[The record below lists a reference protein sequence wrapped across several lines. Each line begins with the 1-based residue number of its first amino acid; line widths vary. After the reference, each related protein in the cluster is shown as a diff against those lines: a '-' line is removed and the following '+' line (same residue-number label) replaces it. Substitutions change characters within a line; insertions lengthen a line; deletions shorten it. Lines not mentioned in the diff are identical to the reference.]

1 MQLSNSVGATL
12 TPSSRSTSS
21 SKNSLTNLGVLDFVP
36 NAGNSPP
43 LSSKSANRSQNHSG
57 NTTCSSSETYQSHS
71 SRTASNQTTFS
82 SNSRNYQNSQ
92 NSSHTSNNSSK
103 KDRPSTHLNQY
114 EAVQCNPA
122 PMDAPKEASR
132 VLPFL
137 WQGSLEN
144 ATDPVFSKDAK
155 ITHIVN
161 VSTFTYDLPST
172 VHPQNYLQIA
182 VLDAFGAHLA
192 PYLDKCVRFLKSANR
207 LYEDTN
213 GETGS
218 CLVHCQAGISR
229 SSIVSIAFLMNHRH
243 MGWEPAKDYLKQRRY
258 FINPN
263 MNFAGELVTYEK
275 LLIERG
281 VISKNGTDV
290 VSISGFSLSHSRKS
304 STVSNLEEKS
314 RPKTVDHN
322 GYIKQQNEKLTKP
335 TNSKKPSRP
344 KFLKLLCV
352 NSEKNDPTD
361 NMVEKIAKSEK
372 TKKLR
377 NHELGKI
384 KSDTES
390 VSSNAPTSAP
400 RSKPNRP
407 SGLSIN
413 CLGKVRRPKPSS
425 LNIKRNQNS
434 SYNNFQQITDE
445 VLSSTPVND
454 KDSVGKNSLGKNSLG
469 RNSDKIS
476 VSGESSKESSGGL
489 CGMKAGAKVA
499 MKNVRK
505 SLKLP
510 IVRHQDSSNSEKFP
524 SPNECDVHSGRL
536 HSTSKTVESSGS
548 SKSSKRN
555 SNFGLNLSRLKPT
568 RTSPK
573 PSSPKPA
580 SSPKVV
586 EGQKGFQTDKSS
598 QNSHKNQSSWLPV
611 ILQKPSDSPVLMEN
625 SKVRNS
631 QVRNSKTSQVRAS
644 PKFESKNTKI
654 SSEKVAGASQS
665 VSRSSSFHCKNQSP
679 ISMSEHS
686 SSAATF
692 VNNCCEE
699 LESPN
704 KFATTNPFRDLV
716 SSNTAES
723 SLHDSGNQSIQNQ
736 GCAKIDTISTQS
748 CAISDTRVKSNTPND
763 VYSKSLPRPKK
774 SEIKNAHTSQTIQN
788 SKNTQNCQNNQY
800 HNQNHNQNQSNQ
812 HQINKNH
819 QQLAQNT
826 CPQPAA
832 NQVPATSHNFDQANN
847 SGNSFLEKQLSV
859 TSANSSGIVSG
870 TNSGNTTTLQSHSM
884 STDEQH
890 TSVMSDMNSSH
901 VCTSP
906 TSSSTLS
913 SPSSNIKNSSNN
925 SSISFI
931 RKAYD
936 PVRHFT
942 SELKNTATNTLLK
955 LKTSRDY
962 DEAERAE
969 EGLAIMGG
977 GHQGLDGSFDA
988 SSAGRYHQIGYDS
1001 EEAKSPELP
1010 FRGTPLDQKLKK
1022 ITIKPPATSCE
1033 NERQELAEIFAKTST
1048 AKIVNPQ
1055 QLPTPPPRLHEQ
1067 QRIKSSE
1074 QYNPT
1079 T

>member
-21 SKNSLTNLGVLDFVP
+21 SKNSLTNLGISDFVP
-36 NAGNSPP
+36 NGGNSPP
-43 LSSKSANRSQNHSG
+43 LSSKSANRSQKHSG
-57 NTTCSSSETYQSHS
+57 NTTCSSTETYQSHS

-92 NSSHTSNNSSK
+92 NSSHTSNNSTK
-103 KDRPSTHLNQY
+103 KAPSTHLNQY

-144 ATDPVFSKDAK
+144 AKDPVFSKDAK

-192 PYLDKCVRFLKSANR
+192 PYLDKCVRFLKTANR

-243 MGWEPAKDYLKQRRY
+243 MGWEPAKNYLKERRY

-281 VISKNGTDV
+281 VINKNGADV

-304 STVSNLEEKS
+304 STVSNFEGKS
-314 RPKTVDHN
+314 RQKSVDHN
-322 GYIKQQNEKLTKP
+322 EYIKHQNEKHKKP
-335 TNSKKPSRP
+335 SNTKKPSRP

-352 NSEKNDPTD
+352 NTEKNDPTD

-372 TKKLR
+372 KLR
-377 NHELGKI
+377 NHELGKV
-384 KSDTES
+384 KSDAES

-400 RSKPNRP
+400 RSKPSRP

-476 VSGESSKESSGGL
+476 VSGESNKESSGGGSGL

-573 PSSPKPA
+573 PSSPKA
-580 SSPKVV
+580 GSLKTV
-586 EGQKGFQTDKSS
+586 ESQKRVQIDKSS
-598 QNSHKNQSSWLPV
+598 QKHQQNQNSWLPV
-611 ILQKPSDSPVLMEN
+611 GLQKRSDSPDLMEN

-631 QVRNSKTSQVRAS
+631 QVRNSKISQVRAS
-644 PKFESKNTKI
+644 PKVESENSKF
-654 SSEKVAGASQS
+654 SSEIVARESQS
-665 VSRSSSFHCKNQSP
+665 VSRSSSFHCKNHSP
-679 ISMSEHS
+679 IGR
-686 SSAATF
+686 
-692 VNNCCEE
+692 VV
-699 LESPN
+699 P
-704 KFATTNPFRDLV
+704 LV
-716 SSNTAES
+716 M
-723 SLHDSGNQSIQNQ
+723 
-736 GCAKIDTISTQS
+736 
-748 CAISDTRVKSNTPND
+748 
-763 VYSKSLPRPKK
+763 
-774 SEIKNAHTSQTIQN
+774 KN
-788 SKNTQNCQNNQY
+788 
-800 HNQNHNQNQSNQ
+800 
-812 HQINKNH
+812 
-819 QQLAQNT
+819 
-826 CPQPAA
+826 
-832 NQVPATSHNFDQANN
+832 
-847 SGNSFLEKQLSV
+847 G
-859 TSANSSGIVSG
+859 
-870 TNSGNTTTLQSHSM
+870 
-884 STDEQH
+884 
-890 TSVMSDMNSSH
+890 
-901 VCTSP
+901 
-906 TSSSTLS
+906 
-913 SPSSNIKNSSNN
+913 
-925 SSISFI
+925 
-931 RKAYD
+931 
-936 PVRHFT
+936 
-942 SELKNTATNTLLK
+942 
-955 LKTSRDY
+955 
-962 DEAERAE
+962 
-969 EGLAIMGG
+969 
-977 GHQGLDGSFDA
+977 
-988 SSAGRYHQIGYDS
+988 
-1001 EEAKSPELP
+1001 
-1010 FRGTPLDQKLKK
+1010 
-1022 ITIKPPATSCE
+1022 
-1033 NERQELAEIFAKTST
+1033 
-1048 AKIVNPQ
+1048 
-1055 QLPTPPPRLHEQ
+1055 
-1067 QRIKSSE
+1067 
-1074 QYNPT
+1074 
-1079 T
+1079 

>member
-1 MQLSNSVGATL
+1 
-12 TPSSRSTSS
+12 
-21 SKNSLTNLGVLDFVP
+21 
-36 NAGNSPP
+36 
-43 LSSKSANRSQNHSG
+43 
-57 NTTCSSSETYQSHS
+57 
-71 SRTASNQTTFS
+71 
-82 SNSRNYQNSQ
+82 
-92 NSSHTSNNSSK
+92 
-103 KDRPSTHLNQY
+103 
-114 EAVQCNPA
+114 
-122 PMDAPKEASR
+122 MDAPKEASR

-144 ATDPVFSKDAK
+144 ATDQVFSKDAK

-192 PYLDKCVRFLKSANR
+192 PYLDKCVKFLKSANR

-281 VISKNGTDV
+281 VINKNNGADV
-290 VSISGFSLSHSRKS
+290 VSISGFSFGHSRKS
-304 STVSNLEEKS
+304 STVSNFEGKS
-314 RPKTVDHN
+314 KQKTVDHN
-322 GYIKQQNEKLTKP
+322 GYIKQQNEKHKKP
-335 TNSKKPSRP
+335 SNSKKPSRP

-352 NSEKNDPTD
+352 NTEKNDPTD
-361 NMVEKIAKSEK
+361 NMVENIAKSE
-372 TKKLR
+372 KKLR

-384 KSDTES
+384 KSDAES

-469 RNSDKIS
+469 RNSDKVSI
-476 VSGESSKESSGGL
+476 SGESSKDSFGGSGL

-536 HSTSKTVESSGS
+536 HSTGKTVESSGS

-580 SSPKVV
+580 GSPKPV
-586 EGQKGFQTDKSS
+586 ESQKGVQNDKSS
-598 QNSHKNQSSWLPV
+598 QNSHKNSWLPV
-611 ILQKPSDSPVLMEN
+611 SLQKPSDSPVLMEN

-654 SSEKVAGASQS
+654 SSENVARASQS
-665 VSRSSSFHCKNQSP
+665 VSRSSSFHCKNHSP

-692 VNNCCEE
+692 VNNCCDE

-748 CAISDTRVKSNTPND
+748 CAISDTRVKSNTPSD
-763 VYSKSLPRPKK
+763 IYSKSLPRPKK
-774 SEIKNAHTSQTIQN
+774 SENKNAYNSPNILN
-788 SKNTQNCQNNQY
+788 SKNTQNCQNNQN
-800 HNQNHNQNQSNQ
+800 HNNQNQNNQNQNNQ
-812 HQINKNH
+812 HQNNKNH
-819 QQLAQNT
+819 QLPAQNT
-826 CPQPAA
+826 CPQRAA
-832 NQVPATSHNFDQANN
+832 NQVPASSHNFDQTNY
-847 SGNSFLEKQLSV
+847 SGNSFLEKQPSV

-870 TNSGNTTTLQSHSM
+870 TNSGNTTTLPSHSM

-890 TSVMSDMNSSH
+890 TSAMSDMNSSH

-962 DEAERAE
+962 DETERGE

-977 GHQGLDGSFDA
+977 GLDGSFDA

-1001 EEAKSPELP
+1001 EEAKSPERP
-1010 FRGTPLDQKLKK
+1010 VRGTPLDQKLKK
-1022 ITIKPPATSCE
+1022 ITIKPPATACE

-1074 QYNPT
+1074 QYNPPT
-1079 T
+1079 